1 MKRAAIIMLSIVAVL
16 LIAGAGVVYTS
27 IGRFLLIGAV
37 TQMTKPRHGWDL
49 AYKVPEP
56 DYSKPETWAA
66 LPGRASPADDVPR
79 GVSAAQNA
87 PVDFFFVHPTGYMKG
102 YDWNSPLNAK
112 SSTEENTKWMM
123 ANQASVF
130 NGCCN
135 VYAPRYREASI
146 LAYFAGTPEIRGKAL
161 DFAYTDVDRAFTYFL
176 EHYSHGRPFII
187 ASHSQGTAHGF
198 RLIKERID
206 GTPLAQ
212 RMVAAYLLGG
222 GIQDKDADALKTVH
236 VCNSPTDLHCL
247 VQWDTWGEHGSP
259 MRDSDRGKT
268 VCVNPVSWKRD
279 GGITQPTEHKGAV
292 TTSGSF
298 SVKFWGN
305 DAPNNYDFSSLGPT
319 LKAYTHAQCQNGL
332 LLVDDQKS
340 EPFGKLDMGGENY
353 HGLDYPMFA
362 IDIRE
367 NAIARVKAYLAQQP
381 TTVGGTH

>member
-1 MKRAAIIMLSIVAVL
+1 MKRAAIITLSIVAVL
-16 LIAGAGVVYTS
+16 LIAGAGVAYTS
-27 IGRFLLIGAV
+27 VGRFLLIGAV
-37 TQMTKPRHGWDL
+37 AQLTKPNHGWDL
-49 AYKVPEP
+49 AYKAPTP
-56 DYSKPETWAA
+56 DYSSPESWAA
-66 LPGRASPADDVPR
+66 LPGHASPADDVPP

-87 PVDFFFVHPTGYMKG
+87 PVDVFFIHPTGYMKG
-102 YDWNSPLNAK
+102 YDWNSPLDAK
-112 SSTEENTKWMM
+112 SATEENTKWMM
-123 ANQASVF
+123 ANQASAF

-176 EHYSHGRPFII
+176 EHYSRGRPFII

-222 GIQDKDADALKTVH
+222 GIQDKEADALKTVH

-279 GGITQPTEHKGAV
+279 GGITQPAEHKGAV

-298 SVKFWGN
+298 SVKSWGN
-305 DAPNNYDFSSLGPT
+305 DAPNNYDFGSLGPA
-319 LKAYTHAQCQNGL
+319 LKTYTHAQCQNGL
-332 LLVDDQKS
+332 LLVDDQKG

-353 HGLDYPMFA
+353 HGLDYPLFA

-367 NAIARVKAYLAQQP
+367 NAIARVKTYLAQQP
-381 TTVGGTH
+381 TTVAGTH